1 MDHPLLVG
9 SLERLRNL
17 RRDRQGLVDWNRASS
32 DPICERRSLDQL
44 HHERGRARALLQ
56 AVDGRDVRM
65 VQCGEG
71 LRFTVESRQA
81 LGVGS
86 NRRGQYLDGYLPRQ
100 VGVRC
105 AIHLAHPTDADLG
118 GDFVRA
124 EARAKG

>member
-1 MDHPLLVG
+1 
-9 SLERLRNL
+9 
-17 RRDRQGLVDWNRASS
+17 
-32 DPICERRSLDQL
+32 
-44 HHERGRARALLQ
+44 
-56 AVDGRDVRM
+56 M

-71 LRFTVESRQA
+71 LRFTVEPRQA

-86 NRRGQYLDGYLPRQ
+86 NRRGQHLDGDLPRQ

-105 AIHLAHPTDADLG
+105 AIHLAHPTGADLG